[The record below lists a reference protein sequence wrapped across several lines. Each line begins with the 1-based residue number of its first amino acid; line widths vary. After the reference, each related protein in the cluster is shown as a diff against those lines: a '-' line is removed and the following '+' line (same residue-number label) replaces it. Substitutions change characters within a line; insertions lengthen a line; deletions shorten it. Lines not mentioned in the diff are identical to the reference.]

1 MRRPGILPHRRRL
14 HEPTNTYDGTTIPRY
29 KFYRAPE
36 PQSVPVTNPSPTF
49 HSHDVLLERVAHSSR
64 EIIFFFGSALSLP
77 ESEGAPGVPSVSGM
91 LSFVEKMLMDTPSA
105 FAPVRDQPDAG
116 AAYQKAFHQLQ
127 AYRGQDAANEVI
139 RRAVFEAR
147 KITPGR
153 ANTLDILDLAVCRAL
168 DDDVAGWHLR
178 PSLIALG
185 KLLAN
190 HSGRLGKTVLT
201 TNFDPLI
208 QTAIRTAHGMYIRT
222 MMHDDGALNQSEGP
236 GIQIVHLH
244 GYWYGTDT
252 LHVPTQIE
260 SRRNK
265 LKRSLERLLQNRTL
279 VVMGCGGW
287 DDIFMSCL
295 SDLASDTELNPDVL
309 WTFFESDEE
318 VIRSKY
324 AHVFTK
330 LAPAMS
336 RGRAQFYAG
345 VDLHVFLPQLLERL
359 KDGCDSD
366 EQAHINEILERLGE
380 LSPELRHGILA
391 KIDPSLIVRVD
402 DLQLKHDTLEKEL
415 SETRNKSVERA
426 AILEEQSARLASE
439 LQLAKAALTS
449 SRLALTSAAMKDLS
463 WLTMIRTQMMH
474 KQPGRVPFHNSKEV
488 ALRGYHASAGG
499 QLAVPVLTEVTWSPV
514 SYQENNLHRG
524 YYAALIFKGD
534 NFVPGVVYTFRRIGE
549 GLPAGNSDY
558 FWRLPSIYFGDY
570 LEISTSDG
578 APEAPLSWRGY
589 EFQVK
594 NPEGHVSEWVR
605 FSYPF
610 DDATLENL
618 RLESFRLGVELLES
632 GKASDA
638 VEPLRKSYVFTD
650 RMLGTDHLETQQK
663 KAIWDQAIDEAAL
676 LKLRF
681 RIGDRL
687 TVVAGERDGVTG
699 TVEKLMLRHLHAYLI
714 RPENGEEPFQASDM
728 QVKLYDV

>member
-1 MRRPGILPHRRRL
+1 M
-14 HEPTNTYDGTTIPRY
+14 
-29 KFYRAPE
+29 
-36 PQSVPVTNPSPTF
+36 PVTNPSPTF
-49 HSHDVLLERVAHSSR
+49 HNYDVLLERVTNSSR

-77 ESEGAPGVPSVSGM
+77 ESEGAPGVPSVTGI
-91 LSFVEKMLMDTPSA
+91 LSLVEATLMDTPSA
-105 FAPVRDQPDAG
+105 FAPVRDQPDVG
-116 AAYQKAFHQLQ
+116 AAYQKAFQQLQ
-127 AYRGQDAANEVI
+127 AYRGQDEANEVI
-139 RRAVFEAR
+139 RRAVIKSR
-147 KITPGR
+147 KVTPGQ
-153 ANTLDILDLAVCRAL
+153 ANTQGPLDLNSCRAL
-168 DDDVAGWHLR
+168 DDDFAGWHLR

-208 QTAIRTAHGMYIRT
+208 QTAIRTSHGMYIRT
-222 MMHDDGALNQSEGP
+222 MMHDDGSLSQSEGP

-252 LHVPTQIE
+252 LHVPTQIG

-287 DDIFMSCL
+287 DDIFMSSL
-295 SDLASDTELNPDVL
+295 SDLVSDTELNPDVI
-309 WTFFESDEE
+309 WTFYESDED

-324 AHVFTK
+324 AHVFTR
-330 LAPAMS
+330 LAPATS

-359 KDGCDSD
+359 KDGAASD

-380 LSPELRHGILA
+380 LSPELRHSILG
-391 KIDPSLIVRVD
+391 KIDPSLILRVD
-402 DLQLKHDTLEKEL
+402 DLKLKHDTLEKEL
-415 SETRNKSVERA
+415 SETRNKSAERA
-426 AILEEQSARLASE
+426 TVLEEQAARLAAE
-439 LQLAKAALTS
+439 LQQAQAALTS
-449 SRLALTSAAMKDLS
+449 SRLALTSAAMKDIS
-463 WLTMIRTQMMH
+463 WLTMVRTQMMP

-488 ALRGYHASAGG
+488 ALRGYHASAGA
-499 QLAVPVLTEVTWSPV
+499 QRAVPVLTEVTWSPV
-514 SYQENNLHRG
+514 GYQENNLHRG

-534 NFVPGVVYTFRRIGE
+534 NFVPGVVCTYRRNGE

-558 FWRLPSIYFGDY
+558 FWQLPNIYFGDY
-570 LEISTSDG
+570 LEISTGDG

-610 DDATLENL
+610 DDTILESL
-618 RLESFRLGVELLES
+618 RIESFRLGLELLES
-632 GKASDA
+632 GKASEA

-650 RMLGTDHLETQQK
+650 RMLGIDDPDTQEK
-663 KAIWDQAIDEAAL
+663 KAIRDRAIDEAAL
-676 LKLRF
+676 SKLRF
-681 RIGDRL
+681 RVGDCL
-687 TVVAGERDGVTG
+687 TVVSGERDGVTG
-699 TVEKLMLRHLHAYLI
+699 TVEKLLLRHLHAYLI
-714 RPENGEEPFQASDM
+714 RPDNGDEPFQASDV
-728 QVKLYDV
+728 QVRPREA

>member
-1 MRRPGILPHRRRL
+1 M
-14 HEPTNTYDGTTIPRY
+14 
-29 KFYRAPE
+29 
-36 PQSVPVTNPSPTF
+36 PVTNPTPTF
-49 HSHDVLLERVAHSSR
+49 HNYDVLLERVANSSR

-77 ESEGAPGVPSVSGM
+77 ESEGSPGVPSVAGI
-91 LSFVEKMLMDTPSA
+91 LSLVEATLMDTPSA
-105 FAPVRDQPDAG
+105 FAPVRDQPDVG
-116 AAYQKAFHQLQ
+116 AAYQKAFQQLQ

-139 RRAVFEAR
+139 RRAVFKSR
-147 KITPGR
+147 KVTPSQ
-153 ANTLDILDLAVCRAL
+153 ANTQGTLDLNACRAL
-168 DDDVAGWHLR
+168 DDDFAGWHLR

-222 MMHDDGALNQSEGP
+222 MMHDDGSLNQSEGP

-252 LHVPTQIE
+252 LHVPTQIG

-287 DDIFMSCL
+287 DDIFMSSL
-295 SDLASDTELNPDVL
+295 SDLVSDTELNPDVL
-309 WTFFESDEE
+309 WTFYESDED

-330 LAPAMS
+330 LAPAIS

-359 KDGCDSD
+359 KDGSASD

-380 LSPELRHGILA
+380 LSPELRHSILG
-391 KIDPSLIVRVD
+391 KIDPSLILRVD
-402 DLQLKHDTLEKEL
+402 DLKLKHDTLEKEL
-415 SETRNKSVERA
+415 SETRDKSAERA
-426 AILEEQSARLASE
+426 TVLEEQAARLAAE
-439 LQLAKAALTS
+439 LQQAQAALTS
-449 SRLALTSAAMKDLS
+449 SRLALTSAAMKDIS
-463 WLTMIRTQMMH
+463 WLTMVRTQMMP

-488 ALRGYHASAGG
+488 ALRGYHASAGA
-499 QLAVPVLTEVTWSPV
+499 QRAVPVLTEVTWSPV
-514 SYQENNLHRG
+514 GYQENNLHRG

-534 NFVPGVVYTFRRIGE
+534 NFVPGVVWTYRRNGE

-558 FWRLPSIYFGDY
+558 FWHLPNIYFGDY

-594 NPEGHVSEWVR
+594 NPEGHVSEWVK

-610 DDATLENL
+610 DDAILERL
-618 RLESFRLGVELLES
+618 RIESFRVGVELLES
-632 GKASDA
+632 GKASEA

-650 RMLGTDHLETQQK
+650 RMFGIDDPDTQEK
-663 KAIWDQAIDEAAL
+663 KAIWNRAIDEAAL
-676 LKLRF
+676 SKLRF
-681 RIGDRL
+681 RVGDRL
-687 TVVAGERDGVTG
+687 TVVSGERDGVTG
-699 TVEKLMLRHLHAYLI
+699 TVEKLLLRHLHAYLI
-714 RPENGEEPFQASDM
+714 RPDNGDEPFQASDV
-728 QVKLYDV
+728 QVKLREA

>member
-1 MRRPGILPHRRRL
+1 M
-14 HEPTNTYDGTTIPRY
+14 
-29 KFYRAPE
+29 
-36 PQSVPVTNPSPTF
+36 PVKNPSPTF
-49 HSHDVLLERVAHSSR
+49 HNYDVLLERVANSSR

-77 ESEGAPGVPSVSGM
+77 ESDGAPGVPSVAGI
-91 LSFVEKMLMDTPSA
+91 LSLVEARLSDTPSA
-105 FAPVRDQPDAG
+105 FSPVRDQPDVG
-116 AAYQKAFHQLQ
+116 AAYQKAFEQLQ

-139 RRAVFEAR
+139 RRAVFKSR
-147 KITPGR
+147 KVTTSQVSTQG
-153 ANTLDILDLAVCRAL
+153 TLDFNECRAL
-168 DDDVAGWHLR
+168 DEDFAGWHLR

-252 LHVPTQIE
+252 LHVPTQIG
-260 SRRNK
+260 SRRDK

-287 DDIFMSCL
+287 DDIFMSSL
-295 SDLASDTELNPDVL
+295 SDLVSDTELNPDVL
-309 WTFFESDEE
+309 WTFYESDED

-330 LAPAMS
+330 LAPAIS

-359 KDGCDSD
+359 KDGSASD
-366 EQAHINEILERLGE
+366 EQAHINELLERLGE
-380 LSPELRHGILA
+380 LSPELRHSILG
-391 KIDPSLIVRVD
+391 KIDPALIIRVD
-402 DLQLKHDTLEKEL
+402 DLKLKHDTLEKEL
-415 SETRNKSVERA
+415 SETRDESAERA
-426 AILEEQSARLASE
+426 IILEEKAARLAAE
-439 LQLAKAALTS
+439 LQQAQAALTS
-449 SRLALTSAAMKDLS
+449 SRLALTSAAMKDIS
-463 WLTMIRTQMMH
+463 WLTMVRTQMMP
-474 KQPGRVPFHNSKEV
+474 KQPGRVPFHNSNEV

-499 QLAVPVLTEVTWSPV
+499 QRAVPVLTEVTWSPV
-514 SYQENNLHRG
+514 DYQENNLHRG
-524 YYAALIFKGD
+524 YCAALIFKGD
-534 NFVPGVVYTFRRIGE
+534 NFVPGVVWTYRRNGE

-610 DDATLENL
+610 DDTILESL
-618 RLESFRLGVELLES
+618 RIESFRLGVELLES
-632 GKASDA
+632 GKASEA

-650 RMLGTDHLETQQK
+650 RMLGIHASDTQEK
-663 KAIWDQAIDEAAL
+663 KAIWNRAIDEAAL
-676 LKLRF
+676 SKLRF
-681 RIGDRL
+681 RVGDRL
-687 TVVAGERDGVTG
+687 TVVSGERDGVTG
-699 TVEKLMLRHLHAYLI
+699 TVEELLLRHLHAYLI
-714 RPENGEEPFQASDM
+714 HPDNGDEPFQASDV
-728 QVKLYDV
+728 QVKLFEA

>member
-1 MRRPGILPHRRRL
+1 
-14 HEPTNTYDGTTIPRY
+14 
-29 KFYRAPE
+29 
-36 PQSVPVTNPSPTF
+36 
-49 HSHDVLLERVAHSSR
+49 
-64 EIIFFFGSALSLP
+64 
-77 ESEGAPGVPSVSGM
+77 
-91 LSFVEKMLMDTPSA
+91 MDTPSA
-105 FAPVRDQPDAG
+105 FAPVRDQPDVG
-116 AAYQKAFHQLQ
+116 AAYQKAFQQLQ

-139 RRAVFEAR
+139 RRAVFKSR
-147 KITPGR
+147 KVTPSQ
-153 ANTLDILDLAVCRAL
+153 ANTQGTLDLNACRAL
-168 DDDVAGWHLR
+168 DDDFAGWHLR

-222 MMHDDGALNQSEGP
+222 MMHDDGSLNQSEGP

-252 LHVPTQIE
+252 LHVPTQIG

-287 DDIFMSCL
+287 DDIFMSSL
-295 SDLASDTELNPDVL
+295 SDLVSDTELNPDVL
-309 WTFFESDEE
+309 WTFYESDED

-330 LAPAMS
+330 LAPAIS

-359 KDGCDSD
+359 KDGSASD

-380 LSPELRHGILA
+380 LSPELRHSILG
-391 KIDPSLIVRVD
+391 KIDPSLILRVD
-402 DLQLKHDTLEKEL
+402 DLKLKHDTLEKEL
-415 SETRNKSVERA
+415 SETRDKSAERA
-426 AILEEQSARLASE
+426 TVLEEQAARLAAE
-439 LQLAKAALTS
+439 LQQAQAALTS
-449 SRLALTSAAMKDLS
+449 SRLALTSAAMKDIS
-463 WLTMIRTQMMH
+463 WLTMVRTQMMP

-488 ALRGYHASAGG
+488 ALRGYHASAGA
-499 QLAVPVLTEVTWSPV
+499 QRAVPVLTEVTWSPV
-514 SYQENNLHRG
+514 GYQENNLHRG

-534 NFVPGVVYTFRRIGE
+534 NFVPGVVWTYRRNGE

-558 FWRLPSIYFGDY
+558 FWHLPNIYFGDY

-594 NPEGHVSEWVR
+594 NPEGHVSEWVK

-610 DDATLENL
+610 DDAILERL
-618 RLESFRLGVELLES
+618 RIESFRVGVELLES
-632 GKASDA
+632 GKASEA

-650 RMLGTDHLETQQK
+650 RMFGIDDPDTQEK
-663 KAIWDQAIDEAAL
+663 KAIWNRAIDEAAL
-676 LKLRF
+676 SKLRF
-681 RIGDRL
+681 RVGDRL
-687 TVVAGERDGVTG
+687 TVVSGERDGVTG
-699 TVEKLMLRHLHAYLI
+699 TVEKLLLRHLHAYLI
-714 RPENGEEPFQASDM
+714 RPDNGDEPFQASDV
-728 QVKLYDV
+728 QVKLREA